1 MVIAVT
7 ADKRPLLAKIHI
19 AKAQLNLD
27 DDQYRDIVRRVTGK
41 DSAAQC
47 RYSQLVDLINEFKSL
62 GWKTE
67 KKKAFRRAPSD
78 GIKKIYALWG
88 KLQALGA
95 VQSTD
100 KTALDAFV
108 KNTRA
113 STVFN
118 GYSQL
123 NNKKLSKFSSNGLSV
138 SGGSN
143 EKKRNN
149 VADVDVGNRRNDRF

>member
-108 KNTRA
+108 KKYT
-113 STVFN
+113 
-118 GYSQL
+118 GID
-123 NNKKLSKFSSNGLSV
+123 SV
-138 SGGSN
+138 QWLLPAQQQKIIEILKQWIKRIGG
-143 EKKRNN
+143 
-149 VADVDVGNRRNDRF
+149 

>member
-1 MVIAVT
+1 MT

-27 DDQYRDIVRRVTGK
+27 DEQYRDVLRRITGK
-41 DSAAQC
+41 DSAAKC
-47 RYSQLVDLINEFKSL
+47 RYSQLVDLINEFKDL

-88 KLQALGA
+88 ELQAFGA

-100 KTALDAFV
+100 KTALDAFC
-108 KNTRA
+108 
-113 STVFN
+113 
-118 GYSQL
+118 
-123 NNKKLSKFSSNGLSV
+123 KKYTGIDSV
-138 SGGSN
+138 QWLQPAQQQKIIEILKQWIKRIGG
-143 EKKRNN
+143 
-149 VADVDVGNRRNDRF
+149 

>member
-27 DDQYRDIVRRVTGK
+27 DDQYRNIVRRVTGK

-88 KLQALGA
+88 ELQAAGA
-95 VQSTD
+95 IQSTD

-108 KNTRA
+108 KKYT
-113 STVFN
+113 
-118 GYSQL
+118 GID
-123 NNKKLSKFSSNGLSV
+123 SV
-138 SGGSN
+138 QWLQPAQQQKIIEILKQWIKRIGG
-143 EKKRNN
+143 
-149 VADVDVGNRRNDRF
+149 

>member
-88 KLQALGA
+88 ELQAAGA
-95 VQSTD
+95 IQSTD

-108 KNTRA
+108 KKYT
-113 STVFN
+113 
-118 GYSQL
+118 GID
-123 NNKKLSKFSSNGLSV
+123 SV
-138 SGGSN
+138 QWLLPAQQQKIIEILKQWIKRIGG
-143 EKKRNN
+143 
-149 VADVDVGNRRNDRF
+149 

>member
-108 KNTRA
+108 KKYP
-113 STVFN
+113 
-118 GYSQL
+118 GID
-123 NNKKLSKFSSNGLSV
+123 SV
-138 SGGSN
+138 QWLQPAQQQKIIEILKQWIKRIGG
-143 EKKRNN
+143 
-149 VADVDVGNRRNDRF
+149 

>member
-1 MVIAVT
+1 MT
-7 ADKRPLLAKIHI
+7 ADKRPLLAKVHI
-19 AKAQLNLD
+19 AKTQLGLD
-27 DDQYRDIVRRVTGK
+27 DDQYRDIVRRITGK

-100 KTALDAFV
+100 KTALDAFC
-108 KNTRA
+108 
-113 STVFN
+113 
-118 GYSQL
+118 
-123 NNKKLSKFSSNGLSV
+123 KKYTGIDSV
-138 SGGSN
+138 QWLLPDQQRKIIEILKQWIKRIGG
-143 EKKRNN
+143 
-149 VADVDVGNRRNDRF
+149 

>member
-1 MVIAVT
+1 MIAVT

-108 KNTRA
+108 KKYT
-113 STVFN
+113 
-118 GYSQL
+118 GID
-123 NNKKLSKFSSNGLSV
+123 SV
-138 SGGSN
+138 QWLQPAQQQKIIEILKQWIKRIGG
-143 EKKRNN
+143 
-149 VADVDVGNRRNDRF
+149 

>member
-108 KNTRA
+108 KKYT
-113 STVFN
+113 
-118 GYSQL
+118 GID
-123 NNKKLSKFSSNGLSV
+123 SV
-138 SGGSN
+138 QWLQPAQQQKIIEILKQWIKRIGG
-143 EKKRNN
+143 
-149 VADVDVGNRRNDRF
+149 

>member
-1 MVIAVT
+1 MT
-7 ADKRPLLAKIHI
+7 TDKRPLLAKIHI

-27 DDQYRDIVRRVTGK
+27 NDQYRDIVRRVTGK

-108 KNTRA
+108 KKYT
-113 STVFN
+113 
-118 GYSQL
+118 GID
-123 NNKKLSKFSSNGLSV
+123 SV
-138 SGGSN
+138 QWLQPAQQQKIIEILKQWIKRIGG
-143 EKKRNN
+143 
-149 VADVDVGNRRNDRF
+149 

>member
-78 GIKKIYALWG
+78 GIKKYMPFGANCRLWEPCNQPI
-88 KLQALGA
+88 KPRLTL
-95 VQSTD
+95 
-100 KTALDAFV
+100 L
-108 KNTRA
+108 
-113 STVFN
+113 
-118 GYSQL
+118 
-123 NNKKLSKFSSNGLSV
+123 
-138 SGGSN
+138 
-143 EKKRNN
+143 
-149 VADVDVGNRRNDRF
+149 

>member
-1 MVIAVT
+1 MT

-108 KNTRA
+108 KKYT
-113 STVFN
+113 
-118 GYSQL
+118 GID
-123 NNKKLSKFSSNGLSV
+123 SV
-138 SGGSN
+138 QWLQPAQQQKIIEILKQWLKRIGG
-143 EKKRNN
+143 
-149 VADVDVGNRRNDRF
+149 

>member
-95 VQSTD
+95 VQLTD

-108 KNTRA
+108 KKYT
-113 STVFN
+113 
-118 GYSQL
+118 GID
-123 NNKKLSKFSSNGLSV
+123 SV
-138 SGGSN
+138 QWLQPAQQQKIIEILKQWIKRIGG
-143 EKKRNN
+143 
-149 VADVDVGNRRNDRF
+149 

>member
-1 MVIAVT
+1 MT
-7 ADKRPLLAKIHI
+7 ADKRPLLAKVHI

-62 GWKTE
+62 GWKTP

-88 KLQALGA
+88 ELQALGA
-95 VQSTD
+95 VQSID
-100 KTALDAFV
+100 KTAIDAFC
-108 KNTRA
+108 
-113 STVFN
+113 
-118 GYSQL
+118 
-123 NNKKLSKFSSNGLSV
+123 KKYTGIDSV
-138 SGGSN
+138 QWLLPDQQRKIIEILKQWIKRIRGS
-143 EKKRNN
+143 
-149 VADVDVGNRRNDRF
+149 A

>member
-27 DDQYRDIVRRVTGK
+27 DDQYRNIVRRVTGK

-108 KNTRA
+108 KKYT
-113 STVFN
+113 
-118 GYSQL
+118 GID
-123 NNKKLSKFSSNGLSV
+123 SV
-138 SGGSN
+138 QWLQPAQQQKIIEILKQWIKRIGG
-143 EKKRNN
+143 
-149 VADVDVGNRRNDRF
+149 